1 MSDESTDTITVVDRL
16 LAAGLS
22 LERAEEHL
30 RGRPGGGQRGAGDGP
45 IPVRASARAA
55 GVGRRVTN
63 HLVVFIQRR
72 RVARRDT

>member
-30 RGRPGGGQRGAGDGP
+30 RSGRVEVDGQLVTDPYRPAPPPARLVLVAG
-45 IPVRASARAA
+45 
-55 GVGRRVTN
+55 
-63 HLVVFIQRR
+63 
-72 RVARRDT
+72 